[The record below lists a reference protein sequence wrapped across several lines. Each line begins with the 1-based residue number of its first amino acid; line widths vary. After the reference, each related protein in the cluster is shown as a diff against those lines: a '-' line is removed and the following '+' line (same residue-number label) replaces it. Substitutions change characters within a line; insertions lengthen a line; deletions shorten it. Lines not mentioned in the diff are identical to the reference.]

1 MAKYEYEGQKWN
13 GDTVKGHV
21 DAKSQVEARVRVRNM
36 GYKVISIKP
45 ISNASLGKTFNLQSL
60 SLKEKI
66 DFTQTFLTLNK
77 AGLPILESL
86 IFIEKDAASRQV
98 RMLAQEI
105 KKQIIS
111 GYTLSDTIAKYPNLF
126 GQVYIGLA
134 KAGEDSGEI
143 DKTFERLI
151 ELLKKQGDIKGKVI
165 SAVTYPIFVGCL
177 AVVVVLVML
186 MFVFPAFKE
195 MFDQQG
201 KALPFVTQCCINMGE
216 FLKDKW
222 MIIPLSLFAIVGSFI
237 YFLRWEPSRR
247 KIDAILLSIPLISDL
262 VKAAAFSNFLTVLQI
277 AYDAG
282 IPIIECLY
290 LSRSTLSNSVMQ
302 DAIKISIKKM
312 QSGAHLSES
321 LKASNIF
328 PKMILFMVATGEQSG
343 RLGELMTQSVQHI
356 DQQLDLIIDTM
367 GKLIEPILLI
377 FIGGIV
383 CFLALSLY
391 LPLFQSYSNAL

>member
-1 MAKYEYEGQKWN
+1 MARYEYLAKKWN
-13 GDTVKGHV
+13 GEEVRGTVDV
-21 DAKSQVEARVRVRNM
+21 RSQAEARVKVKER
-36 GYKVISIKP
+36 GYKLISLKEITGGQRLSK
-45 ISNASLGKTFNLQSL
+45 NGTLQSL

-77 AGLPILESL
+77 AGLPIIESL

-98 RMLAQEI
+98 RLLAQEV
-105 KKQIIS
+105 KKQIIA
-111 GYTLSDTIAKYPNLF
+111 GYTLSDTISKYPNLF
-126 GQVYIGLA
+126 GHVYIGLA

-151 ELLKKQGDIKGKVI
+151 GLLKKQGDIKGKVI
-165 SAVTYPIFVGCL
+165 SALTYPIFVILL
-177 AVVVVLVML
+177 AIAVVLVML
-186 MFVFPAFKE
+186 MFVFPAFKD

-201 KALPFVTQCCINMGE
+201 KELPAITQFCITSGE

-222 MIIPLSLFAIVGSFI
+222 MIIPLSIIAIVLLFKYLLG
-237 YFLRWEPSRR
+237 WEPSRR
-247 KIDAILLSIPLISDL
+247 KLDDLILKVPLISDL

-290 LSRSTLSNSVMQ
+290 LSRTTLSNSVMQ
-302 DAIKISIKKM
+302 DSIKISIKKM
-312 QSGAHLSES
+312 QAGAHLSES
-321 LKASNIF
+321 LKAANLF
-328 PKMILFMVATGEQSG
+328 PKMILFMVSTGEQSG
-343 RLGELMTQSVQHI
+343 RLGELMTQCVQYI
-356 DQQLDLIIDTM
+356 DQQLDTIIDTL

-377 FIGGIV
+377 FIGFIV

-391 LPLFQSYSNAL
+391 LPLFQSYA

>member
-1 MAKYEYEGQKWN
+1 MTRYEYEAEKWN
-13 GDTVKGHV
+13 GERVKGRI
-21 DAKSQVEARVRVRNM
+21 DAKSEIEVKVRVKNL
-36 GYKVISIKP
+36 GYKVISIREFTSSQPGLKP
-45 ISNASLGKTFNLQSL
+45 GSLQSL

-77 AGLPILESL
+77 AGLPIIESL

-98 RMLAQEI
+98 RLLAQEI
-105 KKQIIS
+105 KKQIIA
-111 GYTLSDTIAKYPNLF
+111 GYTLSDTISKYPNLF

-165 SAVTYPIFVGCL
+165 SALTYPCFVILL
-177 AVVVVLVML
+177 AIAVVLVML
-186 MFVFPAFKE
+186 MFVFPAFKD

-201 KALPFVTQCCINMGE
+201 KQLPAITQFCINSGE

-222 MIIPLSLFAIVGSFI
+222 AVIPIGILVIIGSMM
-237 YFLRWEPSRR
+237 YLLRWEPSRR
-247 KIDAILLSIPLISDL
+247 KIDAFLLKIPLVSDL

-290 LSRSTLSNSVMQ
+290 LSRTTLSNSVMQ
-302 DAIKISIKKM
+302 DSIKVSIKKM
-312 QSGAHLSES
+312 QAGAHLSES
-321 LKASNIF
+321 LKAANLF
-328 PKMILFMVATGEQSG
+328 PKMILFMVSTGEQSG

-377 FIGGIV
+377 FIGVIV

-391 LPLFQSYSNAL
+391 LPLFQSYSV

>member
-1 MAKYEYEGQKWN
+1 MPRYEYEARWGEETKR
-13 GDTVKGHV
+13 GTV
-21 DAKSQVEARVRVRNM
+21 DAKSQVEARVKVKNM
-36 GYKVISIKP
+36 GYKLVALRELTANQAK
-45 ISNASLGKTFNLQSL
+45 ATTGTLQSL

-77 AGLPILESL
+77 AGLPIIESL

-98 RMLAQEI
+98 RLLAQEI

-111 GYTLSDTIAKYPNLF
+111 GYTLSDTISKYPNLF
-126 GQVYIGLA
+126 GHVYIGLA

-151 ELLKKQGDIKGKVI
+151 DLLKKQGDIKGKVI
-165 SAVTYPIFVGCL
+165 SALTYPVFVVLL
-177 AVVVVLVML
+177 AIAVVLVML
-186 MFVFPAFKE
+186 MFVFPAFKD

-201 KALPFVTQCCINMGE
+201 KELPAITQFCIDAGE

-222 MIIPLSLFAIVGSFI
+222 MVIPLAIIGFVGLGS
-237 YFLRWEPSRR
+237 YALKWEPSRR
-247 KIDAILLSIPLISDL
+247 KLDEWLLKIPIISDL

-290 LSRSTLSNSVMQ
+290 LSRTTLSNYVMNE
-302 DAIKISIKKM
+302 AIKISIKKM
-312 QSGAHLSES
+312 QAGAHLSES
-321 LKASNIF
+321 LKAANLF
-328 PKMILFMVATGEQSG
+328 PKMILFMVSTGEQSG
-343 RLGELMTQSVQHI
+343 RLGELMDQSVKQI
-356 DQQLDLIIDTM
+356 DQDLDNIIDTL
-367 GKLIEPILLI
+367 GKLVEPVMLI
-377 FIGGIV
+377 FIGVIV

-391 LPLFQSYSNAL
+391 LPLFQSYA

>member
-1 MAKYEYEGQKWN
+1 MARYEYEASWGEEIKR
-13 GDTVKGHV
+13 GTV
-21 DAKSQVEARVRVRNM
+21 DAKTQAEARVKVRNM
-36 GYKVISIKP
+36 GYKLLTLKELSK
-45 ISNASLGKTFNLQSL
+45 AQAKATTGTLQSL

-77 AGLPILESL
+77 AGLPIIESL

-98 RMLAQEI
+98 RLLAQEI

-111 GYTLSDTIAKYPNLF
+111 GYTLSDTISKYPNLF
-126 GQVYIGLA
+126 GHVYIGLA

-165 SAVTYPIFVGCL
+165 SALTYPVFVVLL
-177 AVVVVLVML
+177 AIAVVLVML
-186 MFVFPAFKE
+186 IFVFPAFKD

-201 KALPFVTQCCINMGE
+201 KELPAITQFCITAGE

-222 MIIPLSLFAIVGSFI
+222 MVIPIAIIAIVGSGM
-237 YFLRWEPSRR
+237 YLLRWEPSKR
-247 KIDAILLSIPLISDL
+247 KIDELLLKVPLISDL

-290 LSRSTLSNSVMQ
+290 LSKTTLSNSVMN
-302 DAIKISIKKM
+302 DAIKLSIKKM
-312 QSGAHLSES
+312 QAGAHLSES
-321 LKASNIF
+321 LKAANLF
-328 PKMILFMVATGEQSG
+328 PKMILFMVSTGEQSG
-343 RLGELMTQSVQHI
+343 RLGELMIQSVQQI
-356 DQQLDLIIDTM
+356 DKELDMIIDTL
-367 GKLIEPILLI
+367 GKMIEPILLI
-377 FIGGIV
+377 FIGVIV

-391 LPLFQSYSNAL
+391 LPLFQSYA

>member
-1 MAKYEYEGQKWN
+1 MTRYEYEALKWN
-13 GDTVKGHV
+13 GEKVKGRI
-21 DAKSQVEARVRVRNM
+21 DAKSEIEVKVRVKNM
-36 GYKVISIKP
+36 GYKILTIHEFTSTSP
-45 ISNASLGKTFNLQSL
+45 TYKTGTLQSL

-77 AGLPILESL
+77 AGLPIIESL

-98 RMLAQEI
+98 RLLAQEI
-105 KKQIIS
+105 KKQIIA
-111 GYTLSDTIAKYPNLF
+111 GYTLSDTISKYPNLF

-165 SAVTYPIFVGCL
+165 SALTYPIFVILL
-177 AVVVVLVML
+177 AIAVVLVML
-186 MFVFPAFKE
+186 MFVFPAFKD

-201 KALPFVTQCCINMGE
+201 KQLPAITQFCINSGE

-222 MIIPLSLFAIVGSFI
+222 AVIPLSIAAIVGSI
-237 YFLRWEPSRR
+237 MYLLRWEPSKR
-247 KIDAILLSIPLISDL
+247 KIDELVLKVPLISDL
-262 VKAAAFSNFLTVLQI
+262 IKAASFSNFLTVLQI

-290 LSRSTLSNSVMQ
+290 LSRTTLSNSVMQ
-302 DAIKISIKKM
+302 DAIKVSIKKM
-312 QSGAHLSES
+312 QAGSHLSES
-321 LKASNIF
+321 LKAANIF
-328 PKMILFMVATGEQSG
+328 PKMILFMVSTGEQSG

-356 DQQLDLIIDTM
+356 DQQLDLIIDTL

-377 FIGGIV
+377 FIGVIV

-391 LPLFQSYSNAL
+391 LPLFQSYSV